1 MSCNTNQQTSTIQ
14 NQIPSRGP
22 QYLPGPELDSLRG
35 ALTLRHHDVLEED
48 GLVAVSPGDAGVVTR
63 REGRLGVL
71 EVVGGDEGS
80 SQVMSVVTTPY
91 LGTVVALGSCTLQT
105 LYRQAQLQSRQEE
118 EEVKSNNLHYCGPQS
133 VMRF

>member
-35 ALTLRHHDVLEED
+35 ALALRHHDVLEED

-71 EVVGGDEGS
+71 EMVGGDEG
-80 SQVMSVVTTPY
+80 
-91 LGTVVALGSCTLQT
+91 A
-105 LYRQAQLQSRQEE
+105 A
-118 EEVKSNNLHYCGPQS
+118 CGHPAPFPAMPHTCARVRRS
-133 VMRF
+133 ASIMIACSTNTRLR